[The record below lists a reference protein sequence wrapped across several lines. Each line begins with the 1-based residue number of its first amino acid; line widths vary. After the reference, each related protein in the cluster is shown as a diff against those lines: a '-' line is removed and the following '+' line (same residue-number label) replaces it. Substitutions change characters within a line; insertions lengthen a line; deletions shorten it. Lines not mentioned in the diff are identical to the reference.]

1 MAIKY
6 TMKIQIATQMEL
18 NTIYQIRKSLNMLHH
33 YDIPLNYYRDPTEKL
48 MGHLTKIQ
56 SFVTFSNCFD
66 LTKIYFLL
74 IQKRS
79 VHVNSRLHCISL
91 CNVKVINFII
101 CV

>member
-6 TMKIQIATQMEL
+6 TTGMQIANQMEL
-18 NTIYQIRKSLNMLHH
+18 HAICQIRKSLSMLHH
-33 YDIPLNYYRDPTEKL
+33 YDIPLNYYRRPTEKL

-74 IQKRS
+74 IQKQS
-79 VHVNSRLHCISL
+79 IHVHSRLH
-91 CNVKVINFII
+91 
-101 CV
+101 